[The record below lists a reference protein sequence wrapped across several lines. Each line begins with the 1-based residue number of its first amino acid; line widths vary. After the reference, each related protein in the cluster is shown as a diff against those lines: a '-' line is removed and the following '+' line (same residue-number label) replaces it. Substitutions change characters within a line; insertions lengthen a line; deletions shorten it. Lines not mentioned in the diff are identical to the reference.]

1 MQKIILLICAVL
13 MISTVANAC
22 GGITITGKSGKSYCL
37 SKFTMNWY
45 TAYAWCKDQSMD
57 LIELGTTC
65 GTNVGTC
72 SELALS
78 SDEQNNIKEKGIT
91 IDLVWTN
98 TSNSASYA
106 YYVNL
111 SSGNFYNLKARSVNG
126 DYALC
131 YESPLPN
138 QKIR

>member
-1 MQKIILLICAVL
+1 MQKIILLICTIL
-13 MISTVANAC
+13 MTSVTANAC

-57 LIELGTTC
+57 LIDLDTTC

-72 SELALS
+72 SELTLS
-78 SDEQNNIKEKGIT
+78 SAEQTNITDKGGKVGG
-91 IDLVWTN
+91 VWTN
-98 TSNSASYA
+98 TSNTVSNA

-111 SSGNFYNLKARSVNG
+111 SSGDVHGSARSNY
-126 DYALC
+126 DSYALC
-131 YESPLPN
+131 Y
-138 QKIR
+138 